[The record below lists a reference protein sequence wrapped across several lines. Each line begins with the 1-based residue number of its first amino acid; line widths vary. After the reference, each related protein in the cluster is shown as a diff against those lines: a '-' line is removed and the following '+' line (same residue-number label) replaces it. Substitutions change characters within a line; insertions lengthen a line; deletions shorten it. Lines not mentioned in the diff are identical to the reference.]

1 MAQHAQP
8 MDIDDEGDFDNK
20 ENTYQHSNVLSKTP
34 CTEKGYEELDVSE
47 LNMKLRYSI
56 TPAASP
62 MSKSMSHCLDNR
74 QSNLTD
80 ESLNNT
86 VINEYENNLTRS
98 LNSTLNKTEVKS
110 SKILPLQALP
120 TDVGGNRSSVLRSLD
135 PETGNDITITVS
147 NENEIDNLS
156 FPSSSSSMAQTPE
169 ATTPT
174 KEIPKHDGGSPIM
187 RGLKSVLSMFRS
199 SQSPIPPEEE
209 NPKASQP
216 VVSPADVPLP
226 DSKPRAVAS
235 TPKSEKNKIKSL
247 SRRNS
252 PHKESIVFNEDL
264 ETELQWNDDSTIV
277 FSTEKIPIHKL
288 FFQDKPSKSSI
299 MNENVQQEDAN
310 STVEYMDVSYND
322 LSIKDRT
329 LNGTVNKSKV
339 NELAE
344 SDGEFLDCET
354 TFTQNEANSNT
365 EELNTVKTNDGQ
377 LPNAPE
383 KDLVEKVTTVVEPFT
398 LDTTKDIINS
408 LDDSHVSIGD
418 HGKSLVFS
426 TTDIVNQLS
435 DLINESEISATTE
448 ISVENKD
455 NVVLEKHDTLIVS
468 DMQNSNKTQTE
479 LPENQ
484 VTSPGN
490 IATDS
495 SPIVQVSNE
504 NVNLVLASG
513 IVSNTIVPHIVSVE
527 PKNSLAPVDADSVT
541 THEVASP
548 MPSSNETETTKT
560 SEGTSENAIS
570 YPSPFDIPLPNDDD
584 INDNVDENVCNDL
597 QDEDTLNANTSQYS
611 LMAALDKSIAEATPD
626 FQHTQVESQD
636 HIIACPPNLLPSD
649 VPLPN
654 KNEENSVKTNI
665 PHEAITVVLDPAQ
678 SPVTE
683 KSDALNSDVINA
695 VINIPLTNI
704 TVDIPDLETKAGSLE
719 ADNPC
724 PPSVSPSDIPL
735 RGMDDD
741 NPNDTQDFAQQAVAI
756 ESLQHVAEKPDQVS
770 IKDITP
776 KVHTSVESAV
786 VISADIDRVLSEIVD
801 VSIIN
806 TMPNLVK
813 PEEEHMEISFVDSN
827 NKFSET
833 MNMDVSMVDANRKVE
848 DAVSQPE
855 LSQIDTQS
863 FNVMPQLP
871 EIAYDNIK
879 STITDIVNAEN
890 LAQNQENKQ
899 ILDSVQLK
907 SENKIVKSINKEIT
921 PDTVTDKDLMQ
932 NDESKHESS
941 HLPTLPKTVVSK
953 NETKITVDNNAQK
966 IEEAKIHDVGVQD
979 IVRELNTTTTS
990 SIVATVP
997 TDPNKKEMCDGKDN
1011 IVRPHQPEVSDTTI
1025 NLDSTHGAESTPI
1038 CEEKIDEEII
1048 LSESNSPFVSM
1059 SAEEEFNPESLK
1071 DEFEKIDNPFS
1082 TESKVAQSPPISPKI
1097 VSKGYNFNFDD
1108 IDNINPFATKTK
1120 IRMSPP
1126 PGASPNNS
1134 LTTEKLN
1141 KTEIVEPL
1149 KSEKVVNRRKSM
1161 PERKKP
1167 LKAKRHLNCS
1177 VDSTEKASPQTT
1189 PSKNDDVKNPA
1200 KIQIKQEQPRLS
1212 QSELNQHDISI
1223 VAPVKEEVNKD
1234 NIDVALP
1241 SEIITHEEKYEKK
1254 HTPTP
1259 SLDHPKDETVR
1270 TTDKINLTQNNEAK
1284 VVEDVVM
1291 SVSDKSPAKP
1301 DTSSSE
1307 LSTYFSAGATSTEL
1321 TDSKNVFNL
1330 PELHGSNPFATKS
1343 KIRQSPPRDFD
1354 MDNPFATKS
1363 KIRSSPETSFVVT
1376 EKDCNDTV
1384 TIGNEIKEANCSGS
1398 SKTSEEND
1406 VTVHEVHTEDED
1418 TLEGPFLEADNG
1430 IESENIPE
1438 DKVDV
1443 VDYDNIHHQDNDD
1456 AAEMFI
1462 DAEAFEFLMNQ
1473 NKTDEVA
1480 YSGKESLFLKFDP
1493 LFARRVTSEGVAPAL
1508 NDIKRKQIT
1517 PKRAP
1522 RLVPPKEVELL
1533 SFEKPLT
1540 GPTNLNGTYE
1550 AQSVVEE
1557 RSDDMNV
1564 TASKPMMAVTPAV
1577 NPVVAPRK
1585 SMTPN
1590 RSNRLS
1596 MTFTSPAMAVI
1607 DRLLSLSANSP
1618 SAGLDT
1624 TVTHADRSHSE
1635 TDQALTQLREL
1646 LAEKEIH
1653 VYNLRCE
1660 TKELK
1665 DRLSTLETQM
1675 KVLEAEGAERLK
1687 KVNELN
1693 ENLAEKTKMNRN
1705 MAAVVEEYERTIA
1718 SLISET
1724 EQDKKRFA
1732 EERNQLVRDR
1742 DEQTAH
1748 LASMEVSFNDLH
1760 SKYEKSKQVIMGYK
1774 TNEETYKKS
1783 IQEFEENLAKMH
1795 TNYELLKQHAT
1806 SKLNHANQELEK
1818 INKAHEG
1825 DILKFNAMLKRN
1837 EVHITSLEESLA
1849 QKTKMN
1855 EELTAICDELINKVG

>member
-1 MAQHAQP
+1 MAQHAEP

-74 QSNLTD
+74 QNNLTD

-98 LNSTLNKTEVKS
+98 LNSTLNKTEVKT

-120 TDVGGNRSSVLRSLD
+120 TDVDGNRSSVLRSLD
-135 PETGNDITITVS
+135 PKAGNDITITVS

-174 KEIPKHDGGSPIM
+174 KEIPKQDGGSPIM

-199 SQSPIPPEEE
+199 SQSPIPPEGED
-209 NPKASQP
+209 PKASQP

-235 TPKSEKNKIKSL
+235 TPKSENNKEKSL

-252 PHKESIVFNEDL
+252 THKESIVFNEDL
-264 ETELQWNDDSTIV
+264 EKELHWNDDSTIV

-288 FFQDKPSKSSI
+288 FFQDKPSKSL
-299 MNENVQQEDAN
+299 NENVQQEDAN

-344 SDGEFLDCET
+344 SDGEFVDCET

-365 EELNTVKTNDGQ
+365 EEVNTKTNDGQ
-377 LPNAPE
+377 LPKAPE
-383 KDLVEKVTTVVEPFT
+383 KELVDRVTTVVEPFT

-408 LDDSHVSIGD
+408 IDDSHVIIGD
-418 HGKSLVFS
+418 HGNPIDFS

-435 DLINESEISATTE
+435 DLINESETSATSE
-448 ISVENKD
+448 ISVKNKD
-455 NVVLEKHDTLIVS
+455 NVVLDKHDTSIVS
-468 DMQNSNKTQTE
+468 DMQTTNKTKTE
-479 LPENQ
+479 FPENQ
-484 VTSPGN
+484 AISPVN
-490 IATDS
+490 IATDF
-495 SPIVQVSNE
+495 SPTVQVSNE
-504 NVNLVLASG
+504 NENLVHTSD
-513 IVSNTIVPHIVSVE
+513 IVFNTIVPHIVSVE
-527 PKNSLAPVDADSVT
+527 AKSSLAPVDADNVT
-541 THEVASP
+541 THEVAAP
-548 MPSSNETETTKT
+548 MPFPNETETTKT
-560 SEGTSENAIS
+560 SERTSENAIS
-570 YPSPFDIPLPNDDD
+570 YPSPVDIPLPNDDD
-584 INDNVDENVCNDL
+584 INDNLDENVCNDL
-597 QDEDTLNANTSQYS
+597 QDKDTLNANTSQYS
-611 LMAALDKSIAEATPD
+611 LMAALDKSIAEATPHD
-626 FQHTQVESQD
+626 QHTQVESQN
-636 HIIACPPNLLPSD
+636 HIIPCPPNLLPSD

-654 KNEENSVKTNI
+654 KDEVDSVKTNTT
-665 PHEAITVVLDPAQ
+665 HEAITVVLDPAQ

-683 KSDALNSDVINA
+683 KPDALNSDVVNDDIN
-695 VINIPLTNI
+695 VLMTDT
-704 TVDIPDLETKAGSLE
+704 TVHIPDLETKAGSLE
-719 ADNPC
+719 ANNPC
-724 PPSVSPSDIPL
+724 PPSVSPNDIPL
-735 RGMDDD
+735 PVMDDD
-741 NPNDTQDFAQQAVAI
+741 NATDAQDLAQQAVAS
-756 ESLQHVAEKPDQVS
+756 ESLRHVAEKVDQVS
-770 IKDITP
+770 IEDSTLKI
-776 KVHTSVESAV
+776 HTSFE
-786 VISADIDRVLSEIVD
+786 SEIVD
-801 VSIIN
+801 VAIVN

-813 PEEEHMEISFVDSN
+813 PEEEHMEISFVESN
-827 NKFSET
+827 NKCSET
-833 MNMDVSMVDANRKVE
+833 INMDVSMVDANRKVE
-848 DAVSQPE
+848 EAVGQPE
-855 LSQIDTQS
+855 LSQIHTQS
-863 FNVMPQLP
+863 FNIMPELP
-871 EIAYDNIK
+871 EIANDNIK
-879 STITDIVNAEN
+879 SSITDIFNGEN
-890 LAQNQENKQ
+890 LAQENKQ
-899 ILDSVQLK
+899 TIDSVQLETE
-907 SENKIVKSINKEIT
+907 SKIVESINKEIT
-921 PDTVTDKDLMQ
+921 PDTVTDRDLTV
-932 NDESKHESS
+932 NDESKLESS
-941 HLPTLPKTVVSK
+941 HLPTLPKTGVSN
-953 NETKITVDNNAQK
+953 NETKITVDNNAPK
-966 IEEAKIHDVGVQD
+966 IEESKIHDVGVPVVPD

-997 TDPNKKEMCDGKDN
+997 TDPNEKEMCDGKDN
-1011 IVRPHQPEVSDTTI
+1011 IVLPLQPEGSDTTI
-1025 NLDSTHGAESTPI
+1025 NLDSTHRAESTPK

-1059 SAEEEFNPESLK
+1059 SAEEEFDPESKK
-1071 DEFEKIDNPFS
+1071 DDFEKIDNPFP
-1082 TESKVAQSPPISPKI
+1082 TESKFAQSPPISHKI
-1097 VSKGYNFNFDD
+1097 VSKGYNLNFDD

-1134 LTTEKLN
+1134 LLTGKLN

-1149 KSEKVVNRRKSM
+1149 KSEKDVNRRKSM

-1167 LKAKRHLNCS
+1167 LKAKRHLNSS
-1177 VDSTEKASPQTT
+1177 VDSTGKASPQTT
-1189 PSKNDDVKNPA
+1189 PSKNDDIKSPA
-1200 KIQIKQEQPRLS
+1200 KIQNEQEQPQLS
-1212 QSELNQHDISI
+1212 QPELNQHDIST
-1223 VAPVKEEVNKD
+1223 VAHVKEEVNND
-1234 NIDVALP
+1234 SIDVAIP
-1241 SEIITHEEKYEKK
+1241 SEIITHEDKGKK
-1254 HTPTP
+1254 EPTPTP
-1259 SLDHPKDETVR
+1259 SLDHTKDETVK
-1270 TTDKINLTQNNEAK
+1270 TEDKINLAQNNKAK
-1284 VVEDVVM
+1284 VVEEVVM
-1291 SVSDKSPAKP
+1291 SASDKSPAKP

-1307 LSTYFSAGATSTEL
+1307 QSTYFSAGASSTEL
-1321 TDSKNVFNL
+1321 TESKNVFNL
-1330 PELHGSNPFATKS
+1330 PELDGSNPFATKS
-1343 KIRQSPPRDFD
+1343 KIRLSPPRDFD
-1354 MDNPFATKS
+1354 TDNPFATKS
-1363 KIRSSPETSFVVT
+1363 KIKSSPETSFIVT
-1376 EKDCNDTV
+1376 EKNCNDTV
-1384 TIGNEIKEANCSGS
+1384 TTGNEEELKDANCSGS
-1398 SKTSEEND
+1398 SKTSDEKD

-1418 TLEGPFLEADNG
+1418 TLEGPFLEADDGNEG
-1430 IESENIPE
+1430 ENIPELPE

-1443 VDYDNIHHQDNDD
+1443 VDFDNIQQQDNDD
-1456 AAEMFI
+1456 PAEMFI

-1493 LFARRVTSEGVAPAL
+1493 LFARRVTSEGMAAAL

-1517 PKRAP
+1517 PKKAP
-1522 RLVPPKEVELL
+1522 RQAPPKEVELL
-1533 SFEKPLT
+1533 SFEKPIA
-1540 GPTNLNGTYE
+1540 GPSDLNGTYE

-1577 NPVVAPRK
+1577 NPVVTPRK
-1585 SMTPN
+1585 SLTPN

-1607 DRLLSLSANSP
+1607 DRLLSLSGNSP

-1624 TVTHADRSHSE
+1624 TVTHVDRSHSE

-1675 KVLEAEGAERLK
+1675 KALEAEGAERLK

-1732 EERNQLVRDR
+1732 EERNQLIRDR

-1760 SKYEKSKQVIMGYK
+1760 SKYEKSKQVILGYK
-1774 TNEETYKKS
+1774 TNEEAYKKS

-1825 DILKFNAMLKRN
+1825 EILKFNAMLKRK

-1849 QKTKMN
+1849 QKTKAN

>member
-1 MAQHAQP
+1 MAQHAEP

-20 ENTYQHSNVLSKTP
+20 ENTYQHSNVLPKTP

-62 MSKSMSHCLDNR
+62 MSKSMSHCLDN
-74 QSNLTD
+74 QQNNLTD

-86 VINEYENNLTRS
+86 VINDYEHNLTRS
-98 LNSTLNKTEVKS
+98 LNSTLNKTAVTM

-120 TDVGGNRSSVLRSLD
+120 TDVDGNRNSVLRSLD
-135 PETGNDITITVS
+135 PESGNDITITVS

-199 SQSPIPPEEE
+199 SQSPIPPEEDD
-209 NPKASQP
+209 PKATQP
-216 VVSPADVPLP
+216 VLSPADVPLP
-226 DSKPRAVAS
+226 ESKPRAIAS
-235 TPKSEKNKIKSL
+235 TPKSENTKEKSL

-264 ETELQWNDDSTIV
+264 EKELQWNDDSTIV
-277 FSTEKIPIHKL
+277 FSNEKIPIHKL

-299 MNENVQQEDAN
+299 LNENVPQEDAN
-310 STVEYMDVSYND
+310 SSVEYMDVSYNN
-322 LSIKDRT
+322 LSIEDKT
-329 LNGTVNKSKV
+329 LNGTENKSIV
-339 NELAE
+339 NELVE
-344 SDGEFLDCET
+344 SDGEFIDCET
-354 TFTQNEANSNT
+354 TFTQNEANLNT
-365 EELNTVKTNDGQ
+365 EVNTAKTNDGQ

-383 KDLVEKVTTVVEPFT
+383 KELVENVATVVEPFT

-408 LDDSHVSIGD
+408 IDDFHVIVEGDLGKPLD
-418 HGKSLVFS
+418 FS

-435 DLINESEISATTE
+435 GLINESETSATNV

-455 NVVLEKHDTLIVS
+455 TVLLEKHDSSIVS
-468 DMQNSNKTQTE
+468 DVQITNKNLTE

-484 VTSPGN
+484 VTHPVN

-495 SPIVQVSNE
+495 SYVATDQVSTE
-504 NVNLVLASG
+504 NKNLVHTAG
-513 IVSNTIVPHIVSVE
+513 TICHTMVPHLVSVE
-527 PKNSLAPVDADSVT
+527 PTNGLAPVDDDNVT
-541 THEVASP
+541 TRGVASP
-548 MPSSNETETTKT
+548 MPFPDETETTKT
-560 SEGTSENAIS
+560 SEGTSENAIN
-570 YPSPFDIPLPNDDD
+570 YPSPVDIPLPNDDD
-584 INDNVDENVCNDL
+584 INDNLDENICNDL
-597 QDEDTLNANTSQYS
+597 QDKDTLNASTSQNA
-611 LMAALDKSIAEATPD
+611 LMAALDKSIVEVNPD
-626 FQHTQVESQD
+626 VEHTKVEPQID
-636 HIIACPPNLLPSD
+636 VITCPPSLLPSD

-654 KNEENSVKTNI
+654 KDKEDLVKTTI
-665 PHEAITVVLDPAQ
+665 LHEAITVVLDPAH

-683 KSDALNSDVINA
+683 NPDTSYTDVINN
-695 VINIPLTNI
+695 VVNIPITDT
-704 TVDIPDLETKAGSLE
+704 TVDIPGVETKTGSLE

-724 PPSVSPSDIPL
+724 PPSVSPTDIPL
-735 RGMDDD
+735 PGVDDD
-741 NPNDTQDFAQQAVAI
+741 HPNDTQDLAQQVIANVA
-756 ESLQHVAEKPDQVS
+756 ESLQIVTEKPDQVTIENS
-770 IKDITP
+770 KR
-776 KVHTSVESAV
+776 KVDTSAEIAV
-786 VISADIDRVLSEIVD
+786 VILADIDNVESEIVD
-801 VSIIN
+801 VAIGN
-806 TMPNLVK
+806 TMPNLGK
-813 PEEEHMEISFVDSN
+813 AEEEHMEISFVECN
-827 NKFSET
+827 NDKLSET
-833 MNMDVSMVDANRKVE
+833 MNMDVSMGDAIKTVE
-848 DAVSQPE
+848 DTKGLPE
-855 LSQIDTQS
+855 KSKKDTQS
-863 FNVMPQLP
+863 FNVIP
-871 EIAYDNIK
+871 ELSETANDNIK
-879 STITDIVNAEN
+879 SAINDIVIAEN

-899 ILDSVQLK
+899 ISDSVQLET
-907 SENKIVKSINKEIT
+907 ENKFVENINKEVISG
-921 PDTVTDKDLMQ
+921 TVTDKDLMV
-932 NDESKHESS
+932 NESKSESFP
-941 HLPTLPKTVVSK
+941 LPETEVSK
-953 NETKITVDNNAQK
+953 SKDVSVTKIAVDNNVQT
-966 IEEAKIHDVGVQD
+966 IEGSKIHDKAPVIPD
-979 IVRELNTTTTS
+979 IVSNLNTTSTL
-990 SIVATVP
+990 SIGATVP
-997 TDPNKKEMCDGKDN
+997 TNPNEKEICYGKDN
-1011 IVRPHQPEVSDTTI
+1011 LVHPLKPEGFHTTI
-1025 NLDSTHGAESTPI
+1025 HLDSTYRAESGSGI
-1038 CEEKIDEEII
+1038 LGCEKKIDEEII

-1059 SAEEEFNPESLK
+1059 SAEEEFDPESK
-1071 DEFEKIDNPFS
+1071 KNDFEKIDHPFA
-1082 TESKVAQSPPISPKI
+1082 TESKVIQSPPISPKI

-1134 LTTEKLN
+1134 LTTDKLN
-1141 KTEIVEPL
+1141 KTEVLGPS
-1149 KSEKVVNRRKSM
+1149 KSEKDVNRRKSM

-1167 LKAKRHLNCS
+1167 LKAKRHLNSS
-1177 VDSTEKASPQTT
+1177 VDTEKASPKTT
-1189 PSKNDDVKNPA
+1189 PSKNDDLKSPP
-1200 KIQIKQEQPRLS
+1200 KIQIKQEQPQLS
-1212 QSELNQHDISI
+1212 QPELNQHDITI
-1223 VAPVKEEVNKD
+1223 VAPVKEEANND
-1234 NIDVALP
+1234 NIHVAIP
-1241 SEIITHEEKYEKK
+1241 SEIITHQDKVGREP
-1254 HTPTP
+1254 TPTP
-1259 SLDHPKDETVR
+1259 SLDNPKDETVI
-1270 TTDKINLTQNNEAK
+1270 TEDKINLTQNNEAT

-1291 SVSDKSPAKP
+1291 SASDKSPAKT
-1301 DTSSSE
+1301 DTCSSE
-1307 LSTYFSAGATSTEL
+1307 QSTYFSAGASSTEL
-1321 TDSKNVFNL
+1321 TESKNVFNL
-1330 PELHGSNPFATKS
+1330 PELDSSNPFVTKS
-1343 KIRQSPPRDFD
+1343 KIRQ
-1354 MDNPFATKS
+1354 
-1363 KIRSSPETSFVVT
+1363 SPETSFVVT
-1376 EKDCNDTV
+1376 EKDSNECNDTV
-1384 TIGNEIKEANCSGS
+1384 TMGNEVKLKEANCSGS
-1398 SKTSEEND
+1398 STTSDEKD

-1418 TLEGPFLEADNG
+1418 TLEGPFLEVDDGNEG
-1430 IESENIPE
+1430 ENKPE
-1438 DKVDV
+1438 LPDDKVDV
-1443 VDYDNIHHQDNDD
+1443 VDFDNIHQQDNDD

-1462 DAEAFEFLMNQ
+1462 DAEAFEFLMNK

-1493 LFARRVTSEGVAPAL
+1493 LFASRVTSGGVAAVL
-1508 NDIKRKQIT
+1508 SDIKSKQIT
-1517 PKRAP
+1517 PKKTP
-1522 RLVPPKEVELL
+1522 RQAPPKEVKLL
-1533 SFEKPLT
+1533 SFEKPVA
-1540 GPTNLNGTYE
+1540 GPSDLNGTYE

-1557 RSDDMNV
+1557 RFDDMNV
-1564 TASKPMMAVTPAV
+1564 TASKPMLAVTPAV
-1577 NPVVAPRK
+1577 NPVVTPRK
-1585 SMTPN
+1585 SLTPS

-1607 DRLLSLSANSP
+1607 DRLLSLSGNSP
-1618 SAGLDT
+1618 TAGFDT

-1675 KVLEAEGAERLK
+1675 KTLEAESAERLK
-1687 KVNELN
+1687 KVNKLN

-1732 EERNQLVRDR
+1732 EERNQLIRDR

-1760 SKYEKSKQVIMGYK
+1760 SKYEKSKQVILGYK
-1774 TNEETYKKS
+1774 TNEEAYIKS

-1825 DILKFNAMLKRN
+1825 EILKFNAMLKRK

-1849 QKTKMN
+1849 QKTKAN

>member
-1 MAQHAQP
+1 MAQHAEP

-74 QSNLTD
+74 QNNLAD

-98 LNSTLNKTEVKS
+98 LNSTLNKTEVKT

-120 TDVGGNRSSVLRSLD
+120 TDVDGNRSSVLRSLD
-135 PETGNDITITVS
+135 PEAGNDITITVS

-174 KEIPKHDGGSPIM
+174 KEIPKQDGGSPIM

-209 NPKASQP
+209 DPKALQP

-235 TPKSEKNKIKSL
+235 TPKSENNKEKSL

-264 ETELQWNDDSTIV
+264 EKELQWNDDSTIV

-288 FFQDKPSKSSI
+288 FFQDKPSKSL
-299 MNENVQQEDAN
+299 NENFQQEDAN

-344 SDGEFLDCET
+344 SDGEFVDCET

-365 EELNTVKTNDGQ
+365 EEVNTKTNDVQ
-377 LPNAPE
+377 PPNAPE
-383 KDLVEKVTTVVEPFT
+383 KELVEKVTTVVEPFT

-408 LDDSHVSIGD
+408 IDVSHVIIGD
-418 HGKSLVFS
+418 HGNSLDFS

-435 DLINESEISATTE
+435 DLINESETSATSE
-448 ISVENKD
+448 ISVKNKD
-455 NVVLEKHDTLIVS
+455 YVVL
-468 DMQNSNKTQTE
+468 QNTNKTQTE

-484 VTSPGN
+484 VTSPVN

-495 SPIVQVSNE
+495 TPTVQVSNE
-504 NVNLVLASG
+504 NENLVHTSD
-513 IVSNTIVPHIVSVE
+513 IVCNTILPHIVSVE
-527 PKNSLAPVDADSVT
+527 PKNSLAPVDADNVT
-541 THEVASP
+541 TREVAAP
-548 MPSSNETETTKT
+548 MPFPNETETTKT
-560 SEGTSENAIS
+560 SERTSESAIT
-570 YPSPFDIPLPNDDD
+570 YPSPVDIPLPNDDD
-584 INDNVDENVCNDL
+584 INDNLDENICNDL
-597 QDEDTLNANTSQYS
+597 QDKDTLNANTSQYS

-626 FQHTQVESQD
+626 VQHTQVESQN

-654 KNEENSVKTNI
+654 KDEEDSVKTNI
-665 PHEAITVVLDPAQ
+665 THEAITVVLDPAQ
-678 SPVTE
+678 SSVTE
-683 KSDALNSDVINA
+683 KPDASNSDVFND
-695 VINIPLTNI
+695 VINVPMTDT
-704 TVDIPDLETKAGSLE
+704 TVHIPDLDTKAGSLE
-719 ADNPC
+719 ANNPC
-724 PPSVSPSDIPL
+724 PPSVSPNDIPL
-735 RGMDDD
+735 PGMDDD
-741 NPNDTQDFAQQAVAI
+741 NVNDTQDLAQQAVAS
-756 ESLQHVAEKPDQVS
+756 ESLQHVAEKVDQVS
-770 IKDITP
+770 IEDSTP
-776 KVHTSVESAV
+776 KVHTSLESAV
-786 VISADIDRVLSEIVD
+786 VKSADIDRVGSEIVD
-801 VSIIN
+801 VAIVN

-813 PEEEHMEISFVDSN
+813 PEEEHMEISFVESN
-827 NKFSET
+827 NKFSESI
-833 MNMDVSMVDANRKVE
+833 NMDVSMVDANRKVE
-848 DAVSQPE
+848 AVGQPE

-863 FNVMPQLP
+863 FNIMPELP
-871 EIAYDNIK
+871 EIANDNIM
-879 STITDIVNAEN
+879 SAITDIVNDEN
-890 LAQNQENKQ
+890 LAQENKQ
-899 ILDSVQLK
+899 IMDNVQLET
-907 SENKIVKSINKEIT
+907 ENKIVKSINKEMT
-921 PDTVTDKDLMQ
+921 PDTVTDKDLTV
-932 NDESKHESS
+932 NDESKPESS
-941 HLPTLPKTVVSK
+941 HLPTLPKTGVSK
-953 NETKITVDNNAQK
+953 NETKIMVDNNAPK
-966 IEEAKIHDVGVQD
+966 IEELKIHDVGVPAVPD

-997 TDPNKKEMCDGKDN
+997 TDPYEKEICDGKDN
-1011 IVRPHQPEVSDTTI
+1011 IILPHQPEGSDTTI
-1025 NLDSTHGAESTPI
+1025 HLDSTHRAESPK

-1059 SAEEEFNPESLK
+1059 SAEEEFDPESKK
-1071 DEFEKIDNPFS
+1071 DDFEKIDNPFS
-1082 TESKVAQSPPISPKI
+1082 TESKVAQSPLISPKI

-1134 LTTEKLN
+1134 LTSEKLN

-1149 KSEKVVNRRKSM
+1149 KSAKDVNRRKSM

-1167 LKAKRHLNCS
+1167 LKAKRHLNSS

-1189 PSKNDDVKNPA
+1189 PSKNDDAKSPA
-1200 KIQIKQEQPRLS
+1200 KIQNEQEQPQLS
-1212 QSELNQHDISI
+1212 QPELHQHDIST
-1223 VAPVKEEVNKD
+1223 VAPVKEEVNTD
-1234 NIDVALP
+1234 SIDVAIP
-1241 SEIITHEEKYEKK
+1241 SEIITHEDKVKK
-1254 HTPTP
+1254 EPTPTP
-1259 SLDHPKDETVR
+1259 SLDYPKDETVK
-1270 TTDKINLTQNNEAK
+1270 TEDKINLAQNNEAK

-1291 SVSDKSPAKP
+1291 SASDKSPAKP

-1307 LSTYFSAGATSTEL
+1307 QSTYFSAGASSTEL
-1321 TDSKNVFNL
+1321 TESKNVFNL
-1330 PELHGSNPFATKS
+1330 PELDGSNPFATKS

-1354 MDNPFATKS
+1354 IDNPFATKS
-1363 KIRSSPETSFVVT
+1363 KIKSSPDTSLIVT
-1376 EKDCNDTV
+1376 ETNCNDTV
-1384 TIGNEIKEANCSGS
+1384 TTGNEEELKEANCSGS
-1398 SKTSEEND
+1398 SKTSDEKD

-1418 TLEGPFLEADNG
+1418 TLEGPFLEADDGNEG
-1430 IESENIPE
+1430 ENIPELPE

-1443 VDYDNIHHQDNDD
+1443 VDFDNIHQQDNDD
-1456 AAEMFI
+1456 PAEMFI

-1493 LFARRVTSEGVAPAL
+1493 LFARRVTSEGMAAAL

-1517 PKRAP
+1517 PKKAP
-1522 RLVPPKEVELL
+1522 RQATPKEVELL
-1533 SFEKPLT
+1533 SFEKPIA
-1540 GPTNLNGTYE
+1540 GPSDLNGTYE

-1577 NPVVAPRK
+1577 NPVVTPRK
-1585 SMTPN
+1585 SLTPN
-1590 RSNRLS
+1590 RTNRLS

-1607 DRLLSLSANSP
+1607 DRLLSLSGNSP

-1624 TVTHADRSHSE
+1624 TVTHVDRSHSE

-1675 KVLEAEGAERLK
+1675 KALEAEGAERLK

-1732 EERNQLVRDR
+1732 EERSQLIRDR

-1760 SKYEKSKQVIMGYK
+1760 SKYEKSKQVILGYK
-1774 TNEETYKKS
+1774 TNEEAYKKS

-1825 DILKFNAMLKRN
+1825 EILKFNAMLKRK
-1837 EVHITSLEESLA
+1837 EVHITSLEESLT
-1849 QKTKMN
+1849 QKTKAN